1 LQTKQV
7 TYADAG
13 VSISEGN
20 ALIEDIKPYCKAT
33 RRPGCDASLG
43 GFGGCFDLRAA
54 KWTDQLQQSM
64 SKQLGEDVV
73 LVACTDGVGTK
84 LKVAQ
89 IAGRHDTVG
98 IDLVAMSVNDLIV
111 QGAEPLFFLDYFA
124 CGKLNR
130 GVAASVVRG
139 IAKGC
144 QESLCGLIGGETAE
158 MPSMYPDGEYDL
170 AGFAVGAV
178 RRNSVLPMKLS
189 SGDVVIGMTSSGV
202 HSNGFSLVRKLVL
215 VHGLD
220 WTGPA
225 PFKAD
230 DNMTTNRFCDEV
242 LTPTRI
248 YVKAL
253 LPLLAIGAD
262 GASSSP
268 CSATGVGKIKAL
280 AHITGG
286 GLVENIPRILQGK
299 NVVHIDGTAW
309 REGCPNV
316 FKWIASL
323 GSVPI
328 DDMFLTFNCGIGMV
342 VVVAKEDAEEVLSSL
357 RENGDGAYVI
367 GEIRDEVSPT
377 EERVQITGVPF

>member
-1 LQTKQV
+1 M
-7 TYADAG
+7 
-13 VSISEGN
+13 
-20 ALIEDIKPYCKAT
+20 
-33 RRPGCDASLG
+33 
-43 GFGGCFDLRAA
+43 RAA
-54 KWTDQLQQSM
+54 QWSDQLMHMAS
-64 SKQLGEDVV
+64 SKMGASKMGAQLGSDVV

-124 CGKLNR
+124 CGELNR
-130 GVAASVVRG
+130 GVASAVVRG

-158 MPSMYPDGEYDL
+158 MPSMYPKGEYDL

-178 RRNSVLPMKLS
+178 RRNAVLPQQLS
-189 SGDVVIGMTSSGV
+189 AGDVLIGMTSSGV
-202 HSNGFSLVRKLVL
+202 HSNGFSLVRKLVD

-225 PFKAD
+225 PFPS
-230 DNMTTNRFCDEV
+230 DNDGHDGTNDGKGGNDGTTPHRFCDEV

-248 YVKAL
+248 YVKSL
-253 LPLLAIGAD
+253 LPLLAKTTNGDSAAPCA
-262 GASSSP
+262 AS
-268 CSATGVGKIKAL
+268 GVGKIKAL

-286 GLVENIPRILQGK
+286 GLLENIPRVLEGT
-299 NVVHIDGTAW
+299 NVVDIDGTSW
-309 REGCPNV
+309 SEGCPNV

-323 GSVPI
+323 GSVPV
-328 DDMFLTFNCGIGMV
+328 DDMFRTFNCGIGMV
-342 VVVAKEDAEEVLSSL
+342 CIVAKEDVDEIVASL
-357 RENGDGAYVI
+357 RAAGEGAYVI
-367 GEIRDEVSPT
+367 GAVRQETSPD
-377 EERVQITGVPF
+377 EERVNITGVPF